1 MSGSASA
8 GAERD
13 ALANHKR
20 RAYRSVQEAREKL
33 TYKSG
38 GKPEFEYEL
47 LLMFVRNELSAAV
60 TTPLLAIIVAMGAMF
75 WAPPRELLIWLGT
88 VFVAK
93 GILISL
99 CRQFIRAPRDD
110 SKTPMWRAKIT
121 AAEFLYGVS
130 WAAVAFISP
139 HTQSEAAHTFIFA
152 SMLVVIS
159 MRMLFAS
166 TVMPIVYAGTLPMT
180 VAIVIRFSLLDNPF
194 YWAMAAMAVGVH
206 IYFIWLMSGL
216 NSTVVAM
223 LEFRAEKDAL
233 IAELEQSKSISDEA
247 RARAEEANLAKS
259 RFLATMS
266 HELRT
271 PLNAILGFSEIMRAE
286 ILGPHA
292 NPTYKEYAADI
303 HQSGQHLLNLINE
316 ILDISRIEAGRYELH
331 EAPIDLAELVEDC
344 HRLMRLRAES
354 KGLKIVE
361 AFEEDL
367 PQLWADERAIRQIC
381 LNLLS
386 NAIKFT
392 PSGGTIA
399 LKVGR
404 TGDRRSVPQRE
415 GHRPRH
421 SRERDPAR
429 VEELRPGFARA
440 SDRGRRHRARPA
452 HHQGT
457 DRAARRRLRAE
468 EQAALRHR
476 GDHHLPAQA
485 RDGGAAPRARTR
497 RAADRAAETRHLAR
511 QRQAVGA
518 ISVPIDQASIALP
531 QGPSTTFPSP
541 AERRRRRAF

>member
-331 EAPIDLAELVEDC
+331 EQPLDLAELVEDC
-344 HRLMRLRAES
+344 HRLMRLRAEN
-354 KGLKIVE
+354 KGLEDRRGVRGE
-361 AFEEDL
+361 PAAALGRRARHPPDL
-367 PQLWADERAIRQIC
+367 PQPALQRHQVHAFGRHYRAE
-381 LNLLS
+381 
-386 NAIKFT
+386 
-392 PSGGTIA
+392 
-399 LKVGR
+399 GR
-404 TGDRRSVPQRE
+404 AHRHRRSVPERE

-429 VEELRPGFARA
+429 VEELRPGLARA
-440 SDRGRRHRARPA
+440 SDGGRRHRARPA
-452 HHQGT
+452 HHQGL
-457 DRAARRRLRAE
+457 DRAA
-468 EQAALRHR
+468 
-476 GDHHLPAQA
+476 
-485 RDGGAAPRARTR
+485 
-497 RAADRAAETRHLAR
+497 
-511 QRQAVGA
+511 
-518 ISVPIDQASIALP
+518 
-531 QGPSTTFPSP
+531 
-541 AERRRRRAF
+541 